1 MPLHPRLLT
10 CALVLTCL
18 PLAAAEPPKYRSAQE
33 IIEAAP
39 AGAWRTLDPARTLYL
54 ELESGRVVI
63 ELAPQFAPRHVA
75 NMRTLAS
82 EHFWDGLSIYRSQD
96 NFVVQFG
103 DPDGDD
109 PAKARTLG
117 TAQKKLPAEF
127 HRASAGLKFDRLP
140 DRDGWAPQVGF
151 VEGFPV
157 GRDPKSGKTWLA
169 HCYGT
174 LGAGRNNDEDS
185 SIGAELYV
193 VDGQSPR
200 QLDDNITVVGRVVQG
215 MELLSVIPRGPA
227 PMGFYEKP
235 ELRTTIKAIRLAS
248 DVPDAERT
256 PLQLLRTDSK
266 AFTDATEAR
275 RNRRDDFYKRPAGH
289 IDLCNVPLPV
299 RAIKP

>member
-103 DPDGDD
+103 DPDADD
-109 PAKARTLG
+109 PSKARALG

-248 DVPDAERT
+248 DVSDAERT

>member
-1 MPLHPRLLT
+1 M
-10 CALVLTCL
+10 
-18 PLAAAEPPKYRSAQE
+18 
-33 IIEAAP
+33 
-39 AGAWRTLDPARTLYL
+39 
-54 ELESGRVVI
+54 
-63 ELAPQFAPRHVA
+63 
-75 NMRTLAS
+75 
-82 EHFWDGLSIYRSQD
+82 
-96 NFVVQFG
+96 
-103 DPDGDD
+103 
-109 PAKARTLG
+109 
-117 TAQKKLPAEF
+117 
-127 HRASAGLKFDRLP
+127 KFDRLP

-248 DVPDAERT
+248 DVSDAERT